1 MLYIYEG
8 YFRSNETFYTCHN
21 FYNPKT
27 KQIVT
32 FALHV
37 ILIRL
42 SVFYTLFVIFSEMKS
57 IYL

>member
-1 MLYIYEG
+1 
-8 YFRSNETFYTCHN
+8 
-21 FYNPKT
+21 
-27 KQIVT
+27 VT